1 MINRYNF
8 KYYLWV
14 LIFILVTVVGLS
26 GCSSSPKVIAEK
38 PQYCYTNQTIVKE
51 NGDKVQSKTVVECT
65 DDQFKRLTSV
75 RMGMADHCGI
85 SNRTVQSGDKLVN
98 VQIKS
103 CQILDHN
110 GNVVGYEYVN

>member
-1 MINRYNF
+1 MSDPYKF
-8 KYYLWV
+8 KTYLWV
-14 LIFILVTVVGLS
+14 IIVSLYIIIFLT
-26 GCSSSPKVIAEK
+26 GCSSSPKVQAEK
-38 PQYCYTNQTIVKE
+38 PQYCYTSQTIQTQ
-51 NGDKVQSKTVVECT
+51 NGEKVESKTVVECT

-75 RMGMADHCGI
+75 RMGMSDHCGI
-85 SNRTVQSGDKLVN
+85 SNRTVQSGGKIVN